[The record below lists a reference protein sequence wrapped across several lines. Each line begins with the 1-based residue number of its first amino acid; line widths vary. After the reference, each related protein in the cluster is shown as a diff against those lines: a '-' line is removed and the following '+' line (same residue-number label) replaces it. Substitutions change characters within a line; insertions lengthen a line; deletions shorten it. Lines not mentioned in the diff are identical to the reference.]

1 MSENGQ
7 SRNGIG
13 QRIRAGL
20 TETWDAAV
28 QAARGPVRQVEPP
41 RAPAPTATEIRDA
54 AIRRWAATIPDEL
67 LEWFDERITVAQE
80 ARVEA
85 LDSPGRLAYHAGI
98 EDAFAAMRKFFVNWR
113 GAKTP

>member
-1 MSENGQ
+1 MGENGQ
-7 SRNGIG
+7 SRNNFG

-20 TETWDAAV
+20 SETWDSTLRAV
-28 QAARGPVRQVEPP
+28 RGPERVEEVPMPP
-41 RAPAPTATEIRDA
+41 KPTGEEIRDA

-67 LEWFDERITVAQE
+67 MAWFDDKITNAQE